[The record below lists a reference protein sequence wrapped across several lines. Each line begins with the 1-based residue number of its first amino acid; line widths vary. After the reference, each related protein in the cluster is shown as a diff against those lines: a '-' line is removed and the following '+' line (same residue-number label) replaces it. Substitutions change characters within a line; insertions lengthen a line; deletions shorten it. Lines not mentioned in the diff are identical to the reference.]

1 MTTQVK
7 EPWYITRRGELLS
20 QEFLFEL
27 APKQAIY
34 TGDDPDHEVDYMAL
48 FSKPSSGLI
57 TIAMTVKPTEEEIKG
72 VYPVKISEL
81 NKLKNSNIPVLIL
94 VIDVKRNQYFFNWVD
109 EVARLNETETPTSDQ
124 ETLIPLRHGTTE
136 EIQKLK
142 QEILAI
148 SP

>member
-1 MTTQVK
+1 MTTKLK

-20 QEFLFEL
+20 QELLFQL

-34 TGDDPDHEVDYMAL
+34 TGDDDDSDVDYIAL
-48 FSKPSSGLI
+48 FAKADSGLI

-72 VYPVKISEL
+72 VYPVKVSEL

-94 VIDVKRNQYFFNWVD
+94 VIDVKRNQYFFNWVSELAQFNESD
-109 EVARLNETETPTSDQ
+109 TLNIDQ
-124 ETLIPLRHGTTE
+124 FITIPLRHGTAA

-148 SP
+148 NP